1 MRRRQ
6 SEHGLKQDS
15 ALRLRLQRVVGFSPF
30 VTGLFRDLLF
40 VLARRSNGSLI
51 FLQVFVRS
59 ELRMYVRLDPP
70 EMTSVEECMV
80 RARICTPPQQAQMH
94 QG

>member
-70 EMTSVEECMV
+70 VMTSVEECMV
-80 RARICTPPQQAQMH
+80 RARICTVPHQAQMR
-94 QG
+94 QV